1 MSQIL
6 SLKQSACFVPLALT
20 GHSKNCGGTNITTQS
35 WLARNMDKQTWEFT
49 GEFSDLYDWCDD
61 SNEETKI
68 YETEIS

>member
-1 MSQIL
+1 MSGRPAL
-6 SLKQSACFVPLALT
+6 WSVFKMVKRLKQYC
-20 GHSKNCGGTNITTQS
+20 KNCGGMNMTTQG

>member
-1 MSQIL
+1 M
-6 SLKQSACFVPLALT
+6 
-20 GHSKNCGGTNITTQS
+20 NMTTQG